1 MYELMCLL
9 AGVLLAFVVSMNGTL
24 TGYYGAYVGAVI
36 VHIFGTVGS
45 FVVMKVAKQTDRSVE
60 KLPLWMYAG
69 GIIGIATT
77 VFQSTAFVYLGTT
90 AVMALSLF
98 GQTVTSL
105 VVDGLGWFGVEKRP
119 ISKRTLPGIVVSL
132 CGIGYMLLGAG
143 DVKMIALVMSI
154 AAGATGVF
162 SRLVNAH
169 LAVKT
174 SDLGSTY
181 INHWVGLLGC
191 IVLMLVAE
199 PDIAGSLQTTGV
211 PLWSYFGGIV
221 AVGMLLFWNIT
232 SLKVSSFRVTL
243 LGFIGQ
249 VFTGILIDLFIG
261 NGFSKQVFIGGIFV
275 VVGVLLNML
284 MENKKA

>member
-36 VHIFGTVGS
+36 VHIFGTGGS
-45 FVVMKVAKQTDRSVE
+45 YVVMKVAKQTDRSAE
-60 KLPLWMYAG
+60 KLPLWMYTG
-69 GIIGIATT
+69 GLIGIATT
-77 VFQSTAFVYLGTT
+77 VFQSTAFVYLGAT

-98 GQTVTSL
+98 GQTLTSL
-105 VVDGLGWFGVEKRP
+105 VVDGMGLLGVEKRP
-119 ISKRTLPGIVVSL
+119 ISMRTLPGVLVSL
-132 CGIGYMLLGAG
+132 CGVGYMLLGAG

-154 AAGATGVF
+154 AAGATSVF

-199 PDIAGSLQTTGV
+199 PDIMGSLQTTGV
-211 PLWSYFGGIV
+211 PLWAYFGGVV
-221 AVGMLLFWNIT
+221 AVGMLLLWNIT
-232 SLKVSSFRVTL
+232 SLKVSSFRVSL
-243 LGFIGQ
+243 LGFVGQ
-249 VFTGILIDLFIG
+249 VFMGVIIDLMIG

-284 MENKKA
+284 MDKEKA